1 MAFDDDITCPLQS
14 AEEKGRHFCWFGFK
28 WWRNDPVCWQPM
40 ITEGSW
46 IFECNY
52 SNHQTL
58 KKKKRRVGK
67 HEGDKAAQ
75 KKAGNK
81 QKQRCKQMTH
91 SRKRE
96 GCKDVKVWRNKKRL
110 IFPSRTWSLRS
121 AAAWS
126 WHTQSCRN
134 SRCHKPERRHERSEC
149 LDSKHL
155 TIPA

>member
-1 MAFDDDITCPLQS
+1 MPFAISTGEGKAFLFIWIQMM
-14 AEEKGRHFCWFGFK
+14 KK
-28 WWRNDPVCWQPM
+28 WPSVLAAHDYRRVLP
-40 ITEGSW
+40 
-46 IFECNY
+46 FECNY

-75 KKAGNK
+75 KKAGNR
-81 QKQRCKQMTH
+81 QKQRCKQMKR

-96 GCKDVKVWRNKKRL
+96 GCKDVKVWRNKMRF

-126 WHTQSCRN
+126 WHTQSCQN